1 MLPLIIAVIFI
12 VALGKKIH
20 TSKLRIAIWIVVT
33 IIASL
38 FSHSAAVCVLLVLFV
53 SAPFMLHLKSVDAKQ
68 SLFSVCVVFACTIS
82 IFHLHPF

>member
-20 TSKLRIAIWIVVT
+20 SSPMRMGIWIAVT
-33 IIASL
+33 IVADL
-38 FSHSAAVCVLLVLFV
+38 FSHSAAVCVLLALFIG
-53 SAPFMLHLKSVDAKQ
+53 APFMLHLKSFNAKQ
-68 SLFSVCVVFACTIS
+68 TLFSVCVVFACTVA